1 MKYTIYKSQAGFIIS
16 LLSEV
21 DIEHHQKLQAIAKGK
36 SVLSTKE
43 DSTLFSYEVCTLSA
57 LSQARYVLQEAGF
70 AQVWT
75 WPTRVQSG
83 GGEPR
88 LYHVD
93 EPHPWD
99 PEQGPP
105 GRESTIH
112 QEGGLVMEAQG
123 VKVQVGFTFTEEELR
138 LLRKEAG
145 PWSDEES
152 VIVSSILNLIRE
164 KVSKVNPQAKKTYMV
179 TKSRV
184 LGGFILALQS
194 EVGESLHQRLSSHA
208 WTKTFQKDL
217 NLWSYEILSLGGLMA
232 AKDALHEVGFTLVFS
247 KVKPQEEAPKFKLQD
262 VLEAIAKEQEG
273 CQVFA
278 FPVQGKSCLASHLVH
293 GSLGSFFASIVRYT
307 DDENREE
314 ISKAFEDM
322 HTDVLV
328 SGSIV
333 YFPGIPFEGPK

>member
-1 MKYTIYKSQAGFIIS
+1 
-16 LLSEV
+16 
-21 DIEHHQKLQAIAKGK
+21 
-36 SVLSTKE
+36 
-43 DSTLFSYEVCTLSA
+43 
-57 LSQARYVLQEAGF
+57 
-70 AQVWT
+70 
-75 WPTRVQSG
+75 
-83 GGEPR
+83 
-88 LYHVD
+88 
-93 EPHPWD
+93 
-99 PEQGPP
+99 
-105 GRESTIH
+105 
-112 QEGGLVMEAQG
+112 MEAQG

-164 KVSKVNPQAKKTYMV
+164 KV
-179 TKSRV
+179 
-184 LGGFILALQS
+184 
-194 EVGESLHQRLSSHA
+194 
-208 WTKTFQKDL
+208 FQKAL

-322 HTDVLV
+322 HTDDLV